1 MTVEEKVGQ
10 LGVFTRPSP
19 GEDAWNT
26 TLSQVRR
33 GEVGGFFNGAGVA
46 TNRHLQRLA
55 VEESRLG
62 IPLLFA
68 GDVWHGMWTI
78 FPVPLAEASAWSP
91 YLSEET
97 ARATAV
103 EAGASGLSW
112 TFAPMVDLA
121 RDQRWGRNVEGAG
134 EDPFLASLL
143 AEARVR
149 GFQGPDLHLN
159 TSLGACLKHFAG
171 YSGVEAGLDYSETD
185 ISLQTFREMFLPP
198 FQAGIDAGAVSV
210 MSALNALNGVPCSG
224 NRWLLSDLLRG
235 ELQFLGLVVSDY
247 ESDTEMVPFG
257 FVQDDSDAARVA
269 LAAGVDMSMQSGAFR
284 SHLPKLAAHGRLDMK
299 RLDEAVR
306 HVLQLK
312 ARLGLFQDPY
322 RSLDPRGEW
331 PQGGLAEKHD
341 ELARRAARES
351 LVLLK
356 NDGQLLPL
364 TKCYARIALVG
375 WWENDMDNAEGVG
388 VNWGNKSHTVT
399 LRQGLLDV
407 VGAENLRALAGS
419 RMDTRIPGGI
429 TAAVEAASWAD
440 VVVLALGEGVNYTG
454 ESRSRWDIGLPSAQQ
469 ELAEAVALTGKPL
482 VVLLKNGR
490 ALQLDGAVKDAASIM
505 VTWFLG
511 KMTGAAIADVLF
523 GDYSPSGRLP
533 VSFPISGGQA
543 PYHYN
548 HRSTGRPC
556 AWPKHFTNC
565 WVDGPSRALYPFG
578 HGLTYSQVIYEDLW
592 LSSDKLDWDGEI
604 WIQCTVVNAGR
615 RAVQEVVQLYVRDRV
630 ASRIRPIREL
640 KGFRKLLLEP
650 GKRETVSF
658 SLARHQLSFFV
669 EGAVPTAEPGA
680 FDVFV
685 APSSAGGTGKRF
697 ELLPPLETH
706 VT

>member
-1 MTVEEKVGQ
+1 
-10 LGVFTRPSP
+10 
-19 GEDAWNT
+19 
-26 TLSQVRR
+26 
-33 GEVGGFFNGAGVA
+33 
-46 TNRHLQRLA
+46 
-55 VEESRLG
+55 
-62 IPLLFA
+62 
-68 GDVWHGMWTI
+68 
-78 FPVPLAEASAWSP
+78 
-91 YLSEET
+91 
-97 ARATAV
+97 
-103 EAGASGLSW
+103 
-112 TFAPMVDLA
+112 
-121 RDQRWGRNVEGAG
+121 
-134 EDPFLASLL
+134 
-143 AEARVR
+143 
-149 GFQGPDLHLN
+149 
-159 TSLGACLKHFAG
+159 
-171 YSGVEAGLDYSETD
+171 
-185 ISLQTFREMFLPP
+185 
-198 FQAGIDAGAVSV
+198 
-210 MSALNALNGVPCSG
+210 
-224 NRWLLSDLLRG
+224 
-235 ELQFLGLVVSDY
+235 
-247 ESDTEMVPFG
+247 
-257 FVQDDSDAARVA
+257 
-269 LAAGVDMSMQSGAFR
+269 MQSGAFR

-312 ARLGLFQDPY
+312 ARLGLFQDPF

-364 TKCYARIALVG
+364 KKSGAKIALVG

-388 VNWGNKSHTVT
+388 VLWGNKSHTVT

-407 VGAENLRALAGS
+407 VGAENLRAVPGS

-469 ELAEAVALTGKPL
+469 ELAEAVALAGKPL

-511 KMTGAAIADVLF
+511 KMTGSAIADVLF

-592 LSSDKLDWDGEI
+592 LSSDKLDWDGEL
-604 WIQCTVVNAGR
+604 WIQCTVANAGPR
-615 RAVQEVVQLYVRDRV
+615 SVQEVVQLYVRDRV

-640 KGFRKLLLEP
+640 QCSYQFRFWFRKGFRKLLLEP

-658 SLARHQLSFFV
+658 SLARSLIDLGV
-669 EGAVPTAEPGA
+669 PLAPAVLGEPLAPPGGPLAPAVLGEPLAPVRRVSHWPQQCWVSHWPGA
-680 FDVFV
+680 PG
-685 APSSAGGTGKRF
+685 APLAPVLLGEPMAPCCRAVGPSFAGRAIGAGWVCHWPQLCWVSHWPRCWVCRWPQPVLGCATGPSF
-697 ELLPPLETH
+697 AG
-706 VT
+706 